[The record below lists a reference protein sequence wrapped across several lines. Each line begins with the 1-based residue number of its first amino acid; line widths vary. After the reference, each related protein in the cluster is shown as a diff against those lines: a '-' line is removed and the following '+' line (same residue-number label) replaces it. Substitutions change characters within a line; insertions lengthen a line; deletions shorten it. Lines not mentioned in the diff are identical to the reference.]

1 MAKRANLDLNPVTRR
16 VTEYAEEDGK
26 QYIVTKQDCEGI
38 VEAAKLMSEM
48 PQSKDFRLVAV
59 IPEEVLNQ
67 AMLEGWFHDKAR
79 WRQWANDPD
88 NRAFR
93 VTQGRL

>member
-1 MAKRANLDLNPVTRR
+1 MPKKAILDALPDARR
-16 VTEYAEEDGK
+16 VTIMHEHEGK
-26 QYIVTKQDCEGI
+26 HLVESRQDCTHI
-38 VEAAKLMSEM
+38 VEAAKILSEQA
-48 PQSKDFRLVAV
+48 PGKDFRLAAV
-59 IPEEVLNQ
+59 IPETVLNQ